1 MADDDNRKLYEL
13 QEYDNESRDFPPFQ
27 EVMQIHEKSSGGG
40 GGGRIQIALQIIQ
53 LVLLV
58 ILLIV
63 GVVIVYLLYNI
74 YTTDSSE
81 TSNAI
86 TSNGKVLN
94 DLANTSNGT
103 QIAVKEVSQIM
114 IAEIER
120 RLNDTATLN
129 RLAQTTDVSTQQ
141 ILNAIFNV
149 NTLANITNDAVDTS
163 AQVLLEAI
171 INAINLANVTSGD
184 VKSSSEKLSQ
194 LMTLTEQVMVKVGA
208 TFAEEKEYILNN
220 TELLNRLLNSTSAS
234 AAKLMN
240 IVNTL
245 SNIQETGTSTAGV
258 IDDLLLI
265 VEELVELHNET
276 AALPTSC
283 KHVLERQPN
292 SPSGFYILAGAT
304 GTYTTYCNMGNICS
318 SVGGWTRIG
327 YLDMSDA
334 TQNCPSGLRYFSSGS
349 VRACGSNNY
358 HRSGCSASVRYP
370 SNGISYTQ
378 ICGRITAYQF
388 GHTDAFDGYNNI
400 NANYL
405 EGVSITRGSPRQHVW
420 SFLSSYNEASTQ
432 CPCATGSSSSPR
444 SFVGNNYF
452 CESGN
457 QNSGWSRS
465 LYTADPLWDGQNC
478 RSNEAPCCNG
488 LPWFH
493 RDYGSTSSTESL
505 ELRICSDNAYSEN
518 SPISYLEFYIK

>member
-13 QEYDNESRDFPPFQ
+13 QEYDNESRDFPPLQ

-40 GGGRIQIALQIIQ
+40 GGGKIQIALQLIQ

-58 ILLIV
+58 IILIV
-63 GVVIVYLLYNI
+63 GVVILYQQF
-74 YTTDSSE
+74 TTSGSSE
-81 TSNAI
+81 TSAAI
-86 TSNGKVLN
+86 NSNGKVLT
-94 DLANTSNGT
+94 DLANTSTDT
-103 QIAVKEVSQIM
+103 QSAVKEVSQIM

-149 NTLANITNDAVDTS
+149 NTLANVTNDAIDT
-163 AQVLLEAI
+163 
-171 INAINLANVTSGD
+171 TSGD
-184 VKSSSEKLSQ
+184 IKQ
-194 LMTLTEQVMVKVGA
+194 LMTLIEQIMVKVGA

-304 GTYTTYCNMGNICS
+304 GTYSTYCNMGTLCD

-334 TQNCPSGLRYFSSGS
+334 TQSCPSGLRYFSSGS
-349 VRACGSNNY
+349 VRACGSNNF
-358 HRSGCSASVRYP
+358 HRSGCSASVIYP

-378 ICGRITAYQF
+378 ICGRITAYQY
-388 GHTDAFDGYNNI
+388 GNTDAIDGPNNI

-420 SFLSSYNEASTQ
+420 SFLASYNEASTQ
-432 CPCATGSSSSPR
+432 CPCATSSSFSPR
-444 SFVGNNYF
+444 SFMGNNYF

-457 QNSGWSRS
+457 PNSGWSLS

-478 RSNEAPCCNG
+478 RSNEAPCCNING

-505 ELRICSDNAYSEN
+505 ELRMCSGNAYSEN

>member
-27 EVMQIHEKSSGGG
+27 EVMQIHEKSLGGG
-40 GGGRIQIALQIIQ
+40 GGGRIQIALQLIQ

-58 ILLIV
+58 IILIV
-63 GVVIVYLLYNI
+63 GVVILYQQF
-74 YTTDSSE
+74 TTSDSSE
-81 TSNAI
+81 TSAAI
-86 TSNGKVLN
+86 NSNGKVLT
-94 DLANTSNGT
+94 DLANTSTDT
-103 QIAVKEVSQIM
+103 QTAVKEVSQIM

-120 RLNDTATLN
+120 RLNDTTTLN
-129 RLAQTTDVSTQQ
+129 RLAQTTDVSTQR
-141 ILNAIFNV
+141 ILNAIFDV
-149 NTLANITNDAVDTS
+149 NTLTNVTNDAVDTS

-184 VKSSSEKLSQ
+184 VKSSSEKLSK

-245 SNIQETGTSTAGV
+245 SNIQETCTSTAGV
-258 IDDLLLI
+258 VDDLLLI

-292 SPSGFYILAGAT
+292 SPSGFYILAGTT
-304 GTYTTYCNMGNICS
+304 GTYSTYCNMGNMCG

-334 TQNCPSGLRYFSSGS
+334 TQNCPSGLRYYNTGG
-349 VRACGSNNY
+349 VRACGSNTF
-358 HRSGCSASVRYP
+358 RGGCSVSIRYP

-388 GHTDAFDGYNNI
+388 GDTDPIDGVNNI

-420 SFLSSYNEASTQ
+420 SFLAGLTEGSTNR
-432 CPCATGSSSSPR
+432 CPCATGSSVTVR
-444 SFVGNNYF
+444 SFMGNNYF

-457 QNSGWSRS
+457 PNSGWSRT

-505 ELRICSDNAYSEN
+505 ELRICSDNAYYEDT
-518 SPISYLEFYIK
+518 PISYLEMYIK

>member
-40 GGGRIQIALQIIQ
+40 GGGGRIQIALQLIQ

-58 ILLIV
+58 ILIII
-63 GVVIVYLLYNI
+63 GVVILYQQFT
-74 YTTDSSE
+74 TTDSSE
-81 TSNAI
+81 TSAAI
-86 TSNGKVLN
+86 NSNGKVLT
-94 DLANTSNGT
+94 DLANTSTDT
-103 QIAVKEVSQIM
+103 QTAVKEVSQIM

-120 RLNDTATLN
+120 RLNDTTTLN

-141 ILNAIFNV
+141 ILNAIFDV
-149 NTLANITNDAVDTS
+149 NTLANVTNDAVDT
-163 AQVLLEAI
+163 
-171 INAINLANVTSGD
+171 TSDD
-184 VKSSSEKLSQ
+184 VKSSNEKLSK
-194 LMTLTEQVMVKVGA
+194 LMTLTEQIMVKVGA

-283 KHVLERQPN
+283 KHVLERQSN
-292 SPSGFYILAGAT
+292 SPLGFYILAGTT
-304 GTYTTYCNMGNICS
+304 GTYTTYCNMGTLCG

-349 VRACGSNNY
+349 VRACGSNTF
-358 HRSGCSASVRYP
+358 HRGGCSVSVRYP

-378 ICGRITAYQF
+378 ICGRITAYQY
-388 GHTDAFDGYNNI
+388 GHTDAFDGPNDI
-400 NANYL
+400 NANYV

-420 SFLSSYNEASTQ
+420 SFLSSYNEASNR
-432 CPCATGSSSSPR
+432 CPCVPGSSSPSR

-457 QNSGWSRS
+457 PNSGWSRS
-465 LYTADPLWDGQNC
+465 LYTADPLWDGQGC
-478 RSNEAPCCNG
+478 RSTETPCCNG
-488 LPWFH
+488 PPWFH

-505 ELRICSDNAYSEN
+505 ELRICSDDAYIEN